1 MARARTIKPEMLRD
15 VVTANL
21 SDREWRLFVSMLLLA
36 DDYGNLHAD
45 PAQVRGEVFW
55 ASDMSR
61 AEVDAVIAGLER
73 AKLILRYVVR
83 GQVYAAIRNWSK
95 HQRVDHPSK
104 PQCPSPNC
112 EEAKSYE
119 ALQNTRE
126 DFASSSRDTR
136 ETLALD
142 RIGEDRMDVAPS
154 ATPSLFELDDPQ
166 QPAEPDAA
174 TKLAKTCVDILRAEA
189 GKNYEASTHATVE
202 LARKLAKRRVTPEQ
216 VRSVVSA
223 KVAEWL
229 HDPKMSSYLRPAT
242 LLAPGKFFAYLDDL
256 NAGAGATASPQRWRM
271 PEV

>member
-21 SDREWRLFVSMLLLA
+21 ADREWRLFVSMLLLA

-45 PAQVRGEVFW
+45 PAQIRGEVFW
-55 ASDMSR
+55 ASDMTR
-61 AEVDAVIAGLER
+61 AEVDAAIAGVER
-73 AKLILRYVVR
+73 AGLIRRYVVR
-83 GQVYAAIRNWSK
+83 GQVYAAIRGWSK
-95 HQRVDHPSK
+95 HQKVDHPSK
-104 PQCPSPNC
+104 PQCPAPTCN
-112 EEAKSYE
+112 EATEYNS
-119 ALQNTRE
+119 LQNTRE
-126 DFASSSRDTR
+126 DFASHSENTR
-136 ETLALD
+136 EILALD

-154 ATPSLFELDDPQ
+154 ATPDLFGSGDPQ

-174 TKLAKTCVDILRAEA
+174 MKLAMTCVDILRAQA

-216 VRSVVSA
+216 VRSVVTA

-229 HDPKMSSYLRPAT
+229 HDPKMAAYLRPAT

-256 NAGAGATASPQRWRM
+256 NAGVGATAPPDRWRM